1 LALPPEA
8 YPIPDSVTDVTLA
21 AYPLER
27 RGKVRDIFAIGDHH
41 LLIVATDRLSAF
53 DVVLPSPI
61 PGKGMILTTISD
73 FWFDALG
80 GVVPNHQSD
89 LTLDDLHLTAGERRM
104 LAGRSSLV
112 KRADRIDI
120 ECVVRG
126 HLAGSGWKEY
136 EAHGTLAGEPLP
148 AAIPRAGKLET
159 PRFTPAIKNDTGH
172 DETISRSALSERVGE
187 HLSRLLEDVSL
198 HLFTGATRIAARSGF
213 IIADTKFEFGMI
225 DGQITLI
232 DEILTPDSSRF
243 WDARTWAP
251 GVEPASFDKQV
262 VRDWLESSGWDK
274 QAPGP
279 VLPEPII
286 QEAAD
291 RYRAVRDRLLAARRS
306 DAGQEDS

>member
-1 LALPPEA
+1 LLSET
-8 YPIPDSVTDVTLA
+8 YPSPDSVTDITLA

-27 RGKVRDIFAIGDHH
+27 RGKVRDIFAVNDH

-61 PGKGMILTTISD
+61 PGKGVILTAISD

-80 GVVPNHQSD
+80 GVVPNHQSG
-89 LTLDDLHLTAGERRM
+89 LTLDDLNLTAGERHM

-112 KRADRIDI
+112 KRANRIDI

-126 HLAGSGWKEY
+126 YLAGSGWREY
-136 EAHGTLAGEPLP
+136 EAYGTLAGELLSPGLP
-148 AAIPRAGKLET
+148 KAGRLET

-172 DETISRSALSERVGE
+172 DETISRSVLSERVGE

-198 HLFTGATRIAARSGF
+198 RLFARATEIAERAGF

-225 DGQITLI
+225 DGQIALI
-232 DEILTPDSSRF
+232 DEVLTPDSSRF
-243 WDARTWAP
+243 WDVQAWAP

-306 DAGQEDS
+306 DAGQESS